1 MATTDALTGLDTI
14 TQSKNP
20 SKSELA
26 SKQAT
31 SDFNFFLKMLTVQLQ
46 NQDPTEPMDVSQMTQ
61 QIAQYSAVEQQ
72 IQTNSN
78 LEKLLTQQKQSQLS
92 TAVSYIGKEV
102 ETEGNAG
109 TLQYAQDG
117 TKTGKAEFTYELPA
131 GVSTTDVT
139 IKDSTGAVVYTG
151 NGTTVTGDNKV
162 TWDGINSTTGTQA
175 AAGSYTMEIVARDA
189 SGNAIGNVVNASSTL
204 AYSPTQYGQAT
215 FSYVLDEAAYSSEV
229 TITSSSG
236 AAVFQG
242 QGPKAKG
249 RNVVV
254 WDGKNSFNG
263 QSMPTGKYTMT
274 VKAKNEAGEAITTKT
289 YAVGV
294 VNTVETDKNGVIK
307 ITVGD
312 VVVDFDDIVAIRE
325 ATPFVTAGG

>member
-1 MATTDALTGLDTI
+1 MATTDALSGLDTI
-14 TQSKNP
+14 TQAKNP
-20 SKSELA
+20 SKSEIA
-26 SKQAT
+26 GAQAT

-72 IQTNSN
+72 VQTNSN

-102 ETEGNAG
+102 ETEGNTG
-109 TLQYAQDG
+109 TLVYAQDG
-117 TKTGKAEFTYELPA
+117 TQSGLAEFEYELPA
-131 GVSTTDVT
+131 GVSSTTINVLDEDGNIVYT
-139 IKDSTGAVVYTG
+139 GNGPTAAGENIINWSGINSITKQPMAAGEYSIEVIAKDSTGAVMSGVSLGEQAELVYSA
-151 NGTTVTGDNKV
+151 TVV
-162 TWDGINSTTGTQA
+162 
-175 AAGSYTMEIVARDA
+175 
-189 SGNAIGNVVNASSTL
+189 
-204 AYSPTQYGQAT
+204 GQAT
-215 FSYVLDEAAYSSEV
+215 FSYVLDTAAHTSEV
-229 TITSSSG
+229 TITNSAG
-236 AAVFQG
+236 QAVFQG

-254 WDGKNSFNG
+254 WDGVNSFSG
-263 QSMPTGKYTMT
+263 ESVPAGKYTMT
-274 VKAKNEAGEAITTKT
+274 VKAKDIEGEAITTKT

-307 ITVGD
+307 LTVGD

-325 ATPFVTAGG
+325 PTPLISG